1 MSSSTSTPRTATRPT
16 GAVREQHRVVDPA
29 AGRKGRTRWF
39 MVGLCFFGLTINY
52 IDRANLGVALP
63 SMSKDLGLASSV
75 EGVALGAFFATY
87 ALFQLPMG
95 HYVDRIGER
104 IVFAVAVTW
113 WSIFSAATAAV
124 QGFASLVGMRLALGA
139 GEAGGY
145 PASAKVVSR
154 WFPVRER
161 AFATSMFDNGAR
173 AGTALALPIVTAL
186 IAWLGWRGSFLVTG
200 GLGLIWV
207 VVWLL
212 FYRKPRE
219 HPRVSQEELAYIE
232 EGGARTEEREDE
244 EGKSAAKVRYR
255 DLFRYRT
262 VKGMMLGFFCLNYV
276 IYFFITWFPSYL
288 VDARGFDLLKLGVFG
303 VLPALV
309 AMPGSWIGGLV
320 SDGLVRRGKSLTVAR
335 KIPLVGG
342 MLFASVIALAVV
354 VPSAGMALALL
365 SICYASL
372 TFAAASVWCL
382 PADVAPTPAHVASIG
397 GIQNCASNLAGLLG
411 ATTTGALIGLF
422 GGSYV
427 AALVLSGALSIVGA
441 LAYLFVVGKIEPLPM
456 PEQAEPATA

>member
-1 MSSSTSTPRTATRPT
+1 
-16 GAVREQHRVVDPA
+16 
-29 AGRKGRTRWF
+29 
-39 MVGLCFFGLTINY
+39 
-52 IDRANLGVALP
+52 
-63 SMSKDLGLASSV
+63 
-75 EGVALGAFFATY
+75 
-87 ALFQLPMG
+87 MG

-104 IVFAVAVTW
+104 VVFAIAVAW
-113 WSIFSAATAAV
+113 WSVFSAATAAV
-124 QGFASLVGMRLALGA
+124 QGFASLIGMRLALGA

-288 VDARGFDLLKLGVFG
+288 VDARGFDLLQLGVFG

-411 ATTTGALIGLF
+411 ATTTGALIGIF

-441 LAYLFVVGKIEPLPM
+441 LSYLFIVGRVEPLPI
-456 PEQAEPATA
+456 PDQAEPATA

>member
-1 MSSSTSTPRTATRPT
+1 
-16 GAVREQHRVVDPA
+16 
-29 AGRKGRTRWF
+29 
-39 MVGLCFFGLTINY
+39 
-52 IDRANLGVALP
+52 
-63 SMSKDLGLASSV
+63 
-75 EGVALGAFFATY
+75 VALGAFFATY
-87 ALFQLPMG
+87 ALFQLPFG

-104 IVFAVAVTW
+104 VMFGVAVVW
-113 WSIFSAATAAV
+113 WSVFSAATALA
-124 QGFASLVGMRLALGA
+124 QGFASLVGLRLALGA

-161 AFATSMFDNGAR
+161 AFATSIFDNGAR
-173 AGTALALPIVTAL
+173 AGTALALPVVTAL
-186 IAWLGWRGSFLVTG
+186 IAWLGWRGAFLVTG
-200 GLGLIWV
+200 GLGFVWV
-207 VVWLL
+207 AVWLL
-212 FYRKPRE
+212 FYRKPQD
-219 HPRVSQEELAYIE
+219 HPRVSPEELAYIE
-232 EGGARTEEREDE
+232 EGGARTEEREADRE
-244 EGKSAAKVRYR
+244 DRYAGAVRYR

-309 AMPGSWIGGLV
+309 AMPGAWIGGLV
-320 SDGLVRRGKSLTVAR
+320 SDGLVRRGKSVTVAR

-365 SICYASL
+365 SLCYASL
-372 TFAAASVWCL
+372 TFAAASVWSL

-397 GIQNCASNLAGLLG
+397 GIQNFASNLAGLLG
-411 ATTTGALIGLF
+411 ATTTGALIAAT

-427 AALVLSGALSIVGA
+427 AALVLSGGLSIVGA
-441 LAYLFVVGKIEPLPM
+441 LSYLFIVGRIEPLPL
-456 PEQAEPATA
+456 PAESAA